1 MKMTQLEMVVDILS
15 DSGSDIINSI
25 SDTEESQQVSQ
36 ILRTTYY
43 EMMAKKNWPHLRTL
57 TQLDTLSD
65 TSIPN
70 VMQVPAGT
78 KEIVSIAY
86 DTIKVDGTKTVFS
99 TIEYL
104 EPDYF
109 LAQLN
114 TRDSSQ
120 TEVVPITLNDGAK
133 ILIKDNKAPE
143 YWTTFD
149 EFTIIFDSYDSE
161 VDSFLLNDKT
171 QAILFKTGGTWETT
185 DSFIPN
191 LPAEFFPALLAEAKS
206 VAFYVLKQEMN
217 EKAEQQA
224 KRQMVAVATKGNI
237 VGVDETYQSFG
248 RRGNK

>member
-86 DTIKVDGTKTVFS
+86 DTIKSDGTKTVFS

-104 EPDYF
+104 EPDCF

-114 TRDSSQ
+114 TRDSSK

-237 VGVDETYQSFG
+237 VGVDDTYQSFG